1 MMGFARAVGETMIV
15 LMATGNTATMDPSLF
30 TGLRTLSATLALEMP
45 EVVPDSVHFHVLM
58 FVALLLF
65 LFTFVL
71 NSVAE
76 WVRTR
81 LRERVAQL

>member
-1 MMGFARAVGETMIV
+1 
-15 LMATGNTATMDPSLF
+15 
-30 TGLRTLSATLALEMP
+30 
-45 EVVPDSVHFHVLM
+45 
-58 FVALLLF
+58 LLLF